1 MNQNE
6 FERAKKMYWI
16 FWTVS
21 LISAFLTIIYLLMF
35 SWRIYGILALMSLTF
50 GAFSLSRIVEYI
62 SLSKIYKDNDAEFTV
77 PRLFQKKNK
86 VINPNNIKGRLIWFF
101 STVPF
106 IVLSLFLAIF
116 DIILLY
122 I

>member
-16 FWTVS
+16 LWTVS

-62 SLSKIYKDNDAEFTV
+62 SLSKVYKDNNAEFTV

>member
-16 FWTVS
+16 LWTVS

-62 SLSKIYKDNDAEFTV
+62 SLSKVYKDNDAEFTV